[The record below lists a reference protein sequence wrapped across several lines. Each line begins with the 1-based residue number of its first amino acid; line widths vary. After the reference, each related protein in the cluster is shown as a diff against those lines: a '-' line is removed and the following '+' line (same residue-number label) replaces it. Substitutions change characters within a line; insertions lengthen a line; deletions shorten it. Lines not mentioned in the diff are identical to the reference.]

1 MFPKRKQMN
10 NEDNMYV
17 GLTYREFISIIPKL
31 SDEMILKLLAFLQL
45 EIKLRNNNNDSRPN

>member
-1 MFPKRKQMN
+1 MN